1 MAALWAIAGIRWK
14 GIDMNDQLFD
24 RLTKVVGSAATR
36 RRVLTGVLA
45 VPLALGWSHRSEA
58 KVKAKLKQCKLP
70 SDGASALIC
79 QNQESGA
86 AYFGV
91 CSAED
96 IENGFAQAFCLSKI
110 GSNVECVKDEC
121 VLCVP

>member
-1 MAALWAIAGIRWK
+1 
-14 GIDMNDQLFD
+14 MNDHRFD
-24 RLTKVVGSAATR
+24 GFTKALASGATR

-58 KVKAKLKQCKLP
+58 KEKAKVKQCKLP
-70 SDGASALIC
+70 SGGASALIC
-79 QNQESGA
+79 LRQESGA
-86 AYFGV
+86 TYCGV

-96 IENGFAQAFCLSKI
+96 IENGFVQAGCLSKI